1 MKLTSTYGFN
11 FVDACHIVPFSV
23 SQDDKVT
30 NGLSLCPNL
39 HRAFDRG
46 MVSID
51 GDYRILVSDQLVEDE
66 GHPYSL
72 EQLRGRPIQLPN
84 ERKYYPSRD
93 NLEWHRERVFKG

>member
-1 MKLTSTYGFN
+1 MNLTSTYRFN
-11 FVDACHIVPFSV
+11 FVDACHIIPFSV
-23 SQDDKVT
+23 SQDDRVT

-72 EQLRGRPIQLPN
+72 EQLKGKQINLPG
-84 ERKYYPSRD
+84 EKKFYPSQE
-93 NLEWHRERVFKG
+93 NLE